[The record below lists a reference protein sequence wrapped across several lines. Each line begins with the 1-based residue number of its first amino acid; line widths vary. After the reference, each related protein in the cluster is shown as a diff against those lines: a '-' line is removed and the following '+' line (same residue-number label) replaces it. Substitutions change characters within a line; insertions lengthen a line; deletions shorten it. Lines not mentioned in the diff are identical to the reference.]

1 MQKRYELLILTPWGG
16 HLGFFTFSAK
26 AVRNLHCFLF
36 FFFCRF
42 GVSMHQLIKL
52 RCDEHVLKR

>member
-1 MQKRYELLILTPWGG
+1 MQKRYELLILTPWGW

-36 FFFCRF
+36 FFLQIWCQYASTYQTK
-42 GVSMHQLIKL
+42 V
-52 RCDEHVLKR
+52 